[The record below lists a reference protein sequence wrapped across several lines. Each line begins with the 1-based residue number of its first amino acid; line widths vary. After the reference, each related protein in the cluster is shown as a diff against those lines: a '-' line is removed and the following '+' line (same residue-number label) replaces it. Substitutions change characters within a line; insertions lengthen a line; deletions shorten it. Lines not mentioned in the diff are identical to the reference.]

1 VRLSKRSTPPHPRS
15 ELNILWQIP
24 QYVLVGVA
32 EVFTAI
38 TYYDLFYSEV
48 PSSMRSVCQAINMLT
63 TSLGTMLGGTIN
75 SLCRSFLPDDLNQG
89 NMEYV
94 YFLIAA
100 LGAIN
105 LAVYMV
111 VSRGFKYNSK
121 VCHVPNSRTL

>member
-1 VRLSKRSTPPHPRS
+1 M
-15 ELNILWQIP
+15 WQVP

-75 SLCRSFLPDDLNQG
+75 SLCRAFLPNNLNEG

-94 YFLIAA
+94 YFLIAILSA
-100 LGAIN
+100 AN
-105 LAVYMV
+105 LLVYIF
-111 VSRGFKYNSK
+111 VSRGFKYQSA
-121 VCHVPNSRTL
+121 VCAQPVRSRRQRVPSLVES